1 MASHPFT
8 PTVRALPATV
18 PFVGPEAQERA
29 RGRPYK
35 ARLGANENGFGPSPL
50 ALEAMRR
57 AAAESWMYGDP
68 ENHELKHALA
78 MHHRIS
84 SENIVVGEGI
94 DGLYG
99 VVAQMFVE
107 PGTAV
112 VTSLGGYP
120 TFNYQM
126 AGRGAVVHTTPY
138 VDDKE
143 DIEGLVRLARGTGAA
158 LVFLANPDNPMGT
171 WWSGAAIAEMI
182 EALPEGCILCL
193 DEAYCDL
200 APAEAVPTLDV
211 SHPKVLRFRT
221 FSKAYGMAG
230 ARIGYAI
237 GEATVIK
244 SFDKVR
250 NHFGVN
256 RVAQAGAL
264 AALKDQAYLRETI
277 ARIAAARDRII
288 ASAAESDLRAIP
300 SATNFVAIDCGRD
313 GAFAAQVMAGLEAR
327 DIFVRKPGV
336 APLDR
341 CIRVSVGTE
350 HELDLFAEA
359 LKASLAEVR

>member
-1 MASHPFT
+1 MSDYPFT
-8 PTVRALPATV
+8 PVVRALPAVV

-35 ARLGANENGFGPSPL
+35 ARLGANENGFGPSL
-50 ALEAMRR
+50 RVLEAMQA

-68 ENHELKHALA
+68 ENHDLRQALA
-78 MHHRIS
+78 AHYSIS
-84 SENIVVGEGI
+84 AENIVVGEGI

-99 VVAQMFVE
+99 VVAQMFAD
-107 PGTAV
+107 PGTNV

-126 AGRGAVVHTTPY
+126 AGRGAAIHAVPY
-138 VDDKE
+138 AQDKE
-143 DIEGLVRLARGTGAA
+143 DLAGLSEKAHETRAS

-171 WWSGAAIAEMI
+171 WWPAADVKQMI
-182 EALPEGCILCL
+182 EGLPAGCILCL
-193 DEAYCDL
+193 DEAYSDL
-200 APAEAVPTLDV
+200 APADAIPSIDV
-211 SHPKVLRFRT
+211 TNTKVLRFRT

-237 GEATVIK
+237 GEASLIK
-244 SFDKVR
+244 SFEKVR

-256 RVAQAGAL
+256 RIAQSGAL
-264 AALKDQAYLRETI
+264 AALEDQAYLRNVIERIKDARERIVAI
-277 ARIAAARDRII
+277 ARENGLHA
-288 ASAAESDLRAIP
+288 LP
-300 SATNFVAIDCGRD
+300 SATNFVAIDCGKD
-313 GAFAAQVMAGLEAR
+313 GAFAAQVMAGLEER
-327 DIFVRKPGV
+327 DIFVRKPMV

-350 HELDLFAEA
+350 EELDLFAEA
-359 LKASLAEVR
+359 LPASLAAAH